1 MLELTVRRKPMRM
14 AMMALSIVGA
24 IDMLGS
30 QNVGAVA
37 TNAAVVKEAVYA
49 SRLNF
54 TRASLGTTSLNAI
67 GNSSSDPMCATA
79 STVGDSYRLGARLFV
94 LQGKSAPIRRQRTH
108 ERG

>member
-49 SRLNF
+49 N
-54 TRASLGTTSLNAI
+54 
-67 GNSSSDPMCATA
+67 
-79 STVGDSYRLGARLFV
+79 STVQPAQFYARVTRHYVIKCYRELVIGPYVCHRFY
-94 LQGKSAPIRRQRTH
+94 RW
-108 ERG
+108 